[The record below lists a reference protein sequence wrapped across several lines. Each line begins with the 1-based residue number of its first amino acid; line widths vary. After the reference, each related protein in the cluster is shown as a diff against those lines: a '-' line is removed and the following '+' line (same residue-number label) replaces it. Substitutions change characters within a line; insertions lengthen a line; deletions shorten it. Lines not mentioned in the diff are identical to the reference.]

1 MQEPFEQVREKL
13 FPERKNFLSYSYIL
27 FKFCE
32 ILGLDEFKQNF
43 QLLKGRDKLH
53 KQDQIFRAICEK
65 LNWLELITSCNVIF
79 FFIVIFGSPNLI
91 HLLFTSFANFLF
103 APGVQ
108 DLDRRRRR
116 DFDLRSEPPRNL
128 RRRLDLGAALPILRQ
143 DPLLNSIVPGTLS

>member
-1 MQEPFEQVREKL
+1 MFAQMQEPFEQVREKL

-65 LNWLELITSCNVIF
+65 LNWS
-79 FFIVIFGSPNLI
+79 
-91 HLLFTSFANFLF
+91 FTPS
-103 APGVQ
+103 V
-108 DLDRRRRR
+108 
-116 DFDLRSEPPRNL
+116 
-128 RRRLDLGAALPILRQ
+128 
-143 DPLLNSIVPGTLS
+143 